1 MIAILGGL
9 GTALLWATTL
19 LGSQRASRQIGP
31 WSTLAWVM
39 LIGLVVAIPLIL
51 TTGVDVVLDGPAV
64 LNLVVAGV
72 ANVAGLLL
80 VYSALRR
87 GKVAVVGPIVSTEG
101 AIAATLAVL
110 AGDPVSGA
118 AIGVLALIAVGVV
131 MAAIERRAEP
141 ADEVIPDGPPPVSAP
156 VTAAMAI
163 GGAFLFG
170 INLFVTSR
178 IAADLPIA
186 WAILPARAAGVVGVT
201 LPLLLTRRLR
211 LTRSAVPFVVLVG
224 LAEVGGV
231 ITFSLGARESAPI
244 TSVIA
249 SQFAA
254 LAAVSAF
261 FLYGERLTRIQ
272 VAGVAIIALGV
283 AILAALTA

>member
-1 MIAILGGL
+1 ML
-9 GTALLWATTL
+9 
-19 LGSQRASRQIGP
+19 RACSSCTRRCGAARSR
-31 WSTLAWVM
+31 S
-39 LIGLVVAIPLIL
+39 
-51 TTGVDVVLDGPAV
+51 
-64 LNLVVAGV
+64 
-72 ANVAGLLL
+72 
-80 VYSALRR
+80 S
-87 GKVAVVGPIVSTEG
+87 GPIVSTEG

-141 ADEVIPDGPPPVSAP
+141 AADVAADAPPPVSAP
-156 VTAAMAI
+156 ITAAMAI
-163 GGAFLFG
+163 GGAILFG

-186 WAILPARAAGVVGVT
+186 WAILPARVAGVIGVT

-211 LTRSAVPFVVLVG
+211 LTRPAVPFVVLVG

-254 LAAVSAF
+254 VAAVTAF
-261 FLYGERLTRIQ
+261 FLYGERLTRVQ